1 MPKFKIYAGLS
12 GGFGGANFQRILVCV
27 DEDAAMMEAREMAIE
42 EYFSYGGYHGL
53 YTWESMKETIA
64 EDEYDGDES
73 QITDD
78 EVDAALLEDIESW
91 ITYYVQEVPDDFPDD
106 WDEDDEPDDPNA
118 DDDSDTGFYNLS

>member
-12 GGFGGANFQRILVCV
+12 GGFGGANFQRILTCV
-27 DEDAAMMEAREMAIE
+27 DEDTAMMEAREMAIE

-73 QITDD
+73 QVSDD

-91 ITYYVQEVPDDFPDD
+91 ITYYVKEVSDSFPDD
-106 WDEDDEPDDPNA
+106 WDDDDDDP
-118 DDDSDTGFYNLS
+118 DTTFYNLD